1 RLFERQVLIEDQTP
15 LFKDVPKHH
24 WAFYEIQEA
33 AVKHIHGK

>member
-1 RLFERQVLIEDQTP
+1 RLFERQVFSEDQIP

-33 AVKHIHGK
+33 AKK